1 MSYKP
6 AAAPTTTPD
15 KTPAELIRS
24 LDVRWRLGLALV
36 IGGLTAWL
44 LPLALSPWIP
54 SSAIGPL
61 ARTVMGWVG
70 FGAADLVQVVLGMW
84 EADTEDIR
92 CVAGTEDLPRTFG
105 FVLVLGAAMA
115 SLGAVVG
122 LLRGLDKL
130 PTHVCTLHV
139 VLSVAAVVLAWLLV
153 HLVFTLR
160 YAHTYYDQDEETGR
174 DVGGLVFPDDQ
185 DDRGDTKP
193 KLKPNYIDFAYFSFV
208 IGMTAQTADIAI
220 ANREL
225 RGVALLHGCVSFLFN
240 TVIVALTIGTVG
252 GLLN

>member
-1 MSYKP
+1 MSNKP
-6 AAAPTTTPD
+6 ASAPSATTKKNTAD
-15 KTPAELIRS
+15 LVRT
-24 LDVRWRLGLALV
+24 LDVRWRLGLALLV
-36 IGGLTAWL
+36 GGLAAWL
-44 LPLALSPWIP
+44 LPRALAPWIP
-54 SSAIGPL
+54 PADIGPL

-70 FGAADLVQVVLGMW
+70 FGAADLVQVLLGMW
-84 EADTEDIR
+84 QADTEDIR
-92 CVAGTEDLPRTFG
+92 TVAGSEDLPRTVG
-105 FVLVLGAAMA
+105 FVLVLGAAIA

-122 LLRGLDKL
+122 LLRSLDKL
-130 PTHVCTLHV
+130 PAQVCTLHV
-139 VLSVAAVVLAWLLV
+139 LLSVAAVVLAWLLV
-153 HLVFTLR
+153 HVIFTLR
-160 YAHTYYDQDEETGR
+160 YAHTYYDQDETTGR

-185 DDRGDTKP
+185 NEAGT

-208 IGMTAQTADIAI
+208 IGMTAQTADVAI

>member
-1 MSYKP
+1 MNKKP
-6 AAAPTTTPD
+6 AAAPALTPE
-15 KTPAELIRS
+15 KSPAEIVRS

-36 IGGLTAWL
+36 VGGLAAWL
-44 LPLALSPWIP
+44 VPHALAPWIP
-54 SSAIGPL
+54 ATEIGPL
-61 ARTVMGWVG
+61 ARTVMGWIGV
-70 FGAADLVQVVLGMW
+70 GAADLVQVLVGMW

-92 CVAGTEDLPRTFG
+92 CVAGSEDLPRTLGFG
-105 FVLVLGAAMA
+105 LVLGAAIA

-122 LLRGLDKL
+122 LLSALDKL
-130 PTHVCTLHV
+130 PPPVRALHV
-139 VLSVAAVVLAWLLV
+139 ALSVAAVVLAWLLV

-160 YAHTYYDQDEETGR
+160 YAHTYYDTDEKTGQ

-185 DDRGDTKP
+185 AGDQP
-193 KLKPNYIDFAYFSFV
+193 KLKPNYLDFAYFSFV

-220 ANREL
+220 STRAL

>member
-1 MSYKP
+1 MSKKR
-6 AAAPTTTPD
+6 AAAPATTPE
-15 KTPAELIRS
+15 KNAPKLVRS
-24 LDVRWRLGLALV
+24 LDVRWRLGLALLV
-36 IGGLTAWL
+36 GGLAAWL
-44 LPLALSPWIP
+44 LPYALAPWI
-54 SSAIGPL
+54 SAAEIGPL

-70 FGAADLVQVVLGMW
+70 FGAADLVQVLLGMW
-84 EADTEDIR
+84 AADTEDIR
-92 CVAGTEDLPRTFG
+92 CVAATEDLPRTLG
-105 FVLVLGAAMA
+105 FVLVLAAALA

-122 LLRGLDKL
+122 LLHSLDKL
-130 PTHVCTLHV
+130 PPHVSTLHV
-139 VLSVAAVVLAWLLV
+139 ALSVAAVVLAWLLV
-153 HLVFTLR
+153 HVVFTLR
-160 YAHTYYDQDEETGR
+160 YAHTYYDQDEETGC

-185 DDRGDTKP
+185 GDATRP

-220 ANREL
+220 ASREL

>member
-1 MSYKP
+1 MSQKP
-6 AAAPTTTPD
+6 AAAPDTTPE

-24 LDVRWRLGLALV
+24 LDVRWRLGLALLV
-36 IGGLTAWL
+36 GGLAAWL
-44 LPLALSPWIP
+44 LPLALAPWVP
-54 SSAIGPL
+54 SAEIGPL

-70 FGAADLVQVVLGMW
+70 FGAADLVQVLLGMW

-92 CVAGTEDLPRTFG
+92 CVAGTEDLPRTVG
-105 FVLVLGAAMA
+105 FVLVLGAAIA

-122 LLRGLDKL
+122 LLRSLDKL
-130 PTHVCTLHV
+130 PAHVCMLHV

-160 YAHTYYDQDEETGR
+160 YAHTYYDKDEATGR

-185 DDRGDTKP
+185 DGGKP

>member
-1 MSYKP
+1 MSQKP
-6 AAAPTTTPD
+6 TPAPATTPE
-15 KTPAELIRS
+15 KTPAELVRS
-24 LDVRWRLGLALV
+24 LDVRWRLGLALLV
-36 IGGLTAWL
+36 GGLAAWL
-44 LPLALSPWIP
+44 LPHALAPWIAP
-54 SSAIGPL
+54 AEISPL

-70 FGAADLVQVVLGMW
+70 FGAADLVQALVGMW

-92 CVAGTEDLPRTFG
+92 CVAGTEDLPRTLG
-105 FVLVLGAAMA
+105 FVLVLVAALA

-130 PTHVCTLHV
+130 PAHVCTLHV
-139 VLSVAAVVLAWLLV
+139 LLSVAAVVLAWLLV

-160 YAHTYYDQDEETGR
+160 YAHTYYDQDRETGR

-185 DDRGDTKP
+185 NDPAKP
-193 KLKPNYIDFAYFSFV
+193 KLKPNYLDFAYFSFV

-252 GLLN
+252 GLL

>member
-1 MSYKP
+1 MSKKR
-6 AAAPTTTPD
+6 ASAPDTTPE
-15 KTPAELIRS
+15 KTPAELVRS
-24 LDVRWRLGLALV
+24 LDVRWRLGLALLV
-36 IGGLTAWL
+36 GSLTAWL
-44 LPLALSPWIP
+44 LPRALAPWIAP
-54 SSAIGPL
+54 AEIGPL

-70 FGAADLVQVVLGMW
+70 FGAADLVQVLLGMW

-92 CVAGTEDLPRTFG
+92 CVAGTEDLPRTLG
-105 FVLVLGAAMA
+105 FVLVLVAALA

-130 PTHVCTLHV
+130 PPHVCTLHV
-139 VLSVAAVVLAWLLV
+139 LLSVAAVVLAWALV

-185 DDRGDTKP
+185 GDENKP

-225 RGVALLHGCVSFLFN
+225 RGVALLHGCVAFLFN

-252 GLLN
+252 GLLD

>member
-1 MSYKP
+1 MSNKP
-6 AAAPTTTPD
+6 VSAPSATTKKNTAD
-15 KTPAELIRS
+15 LVRT
-24 LDVRWRLGLALV
+24 LDVRWRLGLALLV
-36 IGGLTAWL
+36 GGLAAWL
-44 LPLALSPWIP
+44 LPRALSSWIP
-54 SSAIGPL
+54 PADIGPL

-70 FGAADLVQVVLGMW
+70 FGATDLVQVLLGMW
-84 EADTEDIR
+84 QADTEDIR
-92 CVAGTEDLPRTFG
+92 TVASSEDLPRTVG
-105 FVLVLGAAMA
+105 FVLVLGAAIA

-122 LLRGLDKL
+122 LLRSLDKL
-130 PTHVCTLHV
+130 PAHVCTLHV
-139 VLSVAAVVLAWLLV
+139 LLSVAAVVLAWLLV

-160 YAHTYYDQDEETGR
+160 YAHTYYDKDETTGR
-174 DVGGLVFPDDQ
+174 DIGGLVFPDDQ
-185 DDRGDTKP
+185 NDAGT

-220 ANREL
+220 ANRGL

>member
-1 MSYKP
+1 MSTKP
-6 AAAPTTTPD
+6 ASAATTPNE
-15 KTPAELIRS
+15 TPAELIRA
-24 LDVRWRLGLALV
+24 LDVRWRLGLALAV
-36 IGGLTAWL
+36 GGLTAWL

-54 SSAIGPL
+54 PASIGPL
-61 ARTVMGWVG
+61 ARTVIGWVG
-70 FGAADLVQVVLGMW
+70 FGAADLVQVLLGMW

-92 CVAGTEDLPRTFG
+92 CVAGTEDLPRTVG
-105 FVLVLGAAMA
+105 FVLVLVAALA

-122 LLRGLDKL
+122 LLHNLDKL
-130 PTHVCTLHV
+130 APRVCTLHV

-160 YAHTYYDQDEETGR
+160 YAHTYYDLDEATGR

-185 DDRGDTKP
+185 NDQGEAKP
-193 KLKPNYIDFAYFSFV
+193 RLTPNYIDFAYFSFV

-225 RGVALLHGCVSFLFN
+225 RGVALLHGCVAFLFN

>member
-1 MSYKP
+1 MSKKP
-6 AAAPTTTPD
+6 AAAPATTSE

-24 LDVRWRLGLALV
+24 LDVRWRLGLALLV
-36 IGGLTAWL
+36 GGLAAGL
-44 LPLALSPWIP
+44 LPRALAPWIP
-54 SSAIGPL
+54 PAEIGPL

-70 FGAADLVQVVLGMW
+70 FGAADLVQVLLGMW

-92 CVAGTEDLPRTFG
+92 CVAGTEDLPRTLG
-105 FVLVLGAAMA
+105 FVLVLGAALA

-122 LLRGLDKL
+122 LLRSLDKL
-130 PTHVCTLHV
+130 PPHVCTLHV

-160 YAHTYYDQDEETGR
+160 YAHTYYDQDEATGR

-185 DDRGDTKP
+185 DQDGDKP
-193 KLKPNYIDFAYFSFV
+193 RLKPNYIDFAYFSFV

-220 ANREL
+220 ANRAL